1 MKILAFDTS
10 FGKPSIAIIEN
21 DEILTNEVIDDER
34 KPAQLLVFEID
45 KILEKQNISYQDL
58 SAIAT
63 AKGPSSFTSTRIG
76 LSCIKAI
83 KLATNIKIFTFD
95 SLQIMAHFHKD
106 FQGKILAIID
116 ANMNEFFIAEFSFS
130 NNKINILQET
140 KLVNLTDLEKFAITK
155 NHLIIGNCQ
164 EIVANIFDAK
174 IGFEIS
180 QKNDYIFAQKI
191 AFMTKEALE
200 NKDAK
205 FENSDALY
213 LRMPNIVKRKN

>member
-1 MKILAFDTS
+1 MSKIIDEIAKIAKNFPD
-10 FGKPSIAIIEN
+10 KIAISCG
-21 DEILTNEVIDDER
+21 L
-34 KPAQLLVFEID
+34 K
-45 KILEKQNISYQDL
+45 NISYQDL

-83 KLATNIKIFTFD
+83 KLATNTKIFTFD

-164 EIVANIFDAK
+164 EIVANIFNNK
-174 IGFEIS
+174 IGFKIS